1 MRQSTRSRRL
11 AAVNTSGAQW
21 VVPTRLTLGMLLL
34 FPLDGG
40 IQHVLAATQPAVQP
54 AWLGVT
60 FGTFTRVIEIITGI
74 SFILGLGIR
83 VTASPVVVIF
93 CLRAVA
99 NAAGSFAS
107 LREITDGIIVPHGNW
122 GYGAMYLGT
131 ALLLHDLLGTG
142 SGRWSIDYWLS
153 GKLRASQLHSS
164 R

>member
-1 MRQSTRSRRL
+1 MRQSIRSRLL
-11 AAVNTSGAQW
+11 AAVNTTGAQW
-21 VVPTRLTLGMLLL
+21 VVPTRLTFGMLLL

-60 FGTFTRVIEIITGI
+60 LGTLPRVIEIIAGI
-74 SFILGLGIR
+74 SFIVGLGIR
-83 VTASPVVVIF
+83 VTASPAVVML

-99 NAAGSFAS
+99 NVAGSFAS
-107 LREITDGIIVPHGNW
+107 LRAVTDGIIVPHGNW
-122 GYGAMYLGT
+122 GYGALYLGT
-131 ALLLHDLLGTG
+131 ALLVHDLLGTG

-153 GKLRASQLHSS
+153 GKLRASPLHSP